1 MPKGRAHARHVRTRR
16 TDSTRP
22 QRRARALDDPRP
34 HQAECT
40 ATDSACRSV
49 DSVTRTWRLLL
60 QVLTPRS
67 AAHTLS
73 QTLCR
78 GAHHRTAG
86 AFTLA
91 APNNLPSCRSGLN
104 VGGPILA
111 SYPGSILASAEGL
124 RKTILGHTG
133 ESLRDVFVAR

>member
-1 MPKGRAHARHVRTRR
+1 MSKSRAHARHVRTRR

-73 QTLCR
+73 HTPLPAPYTPPHGRRLHPSPCR
-78 GAHHRTAG
+78 TILLSIR
-86 AFTLA
+86 
-91 APNNLPSCRSGLN
+91 PEC

-111 SYPGSILASAEGL
+111 SYPGSILPSAEVLVG
-124 RKTILGHTG
+124 TG
-133 ESLRDVFVAR
+133 